1 MIVPDDT
8 FRSVLKFGGS
18 CLKSSQDISAIA
30 ERISEIDHYPVVV
43 VSAFFGVTDR
53 LFDAIHEAKEG
64 RLHVPTFVHWIRTH
78 HSTVTPEIL
87 TASNLERF
95 EEALQIN

>member
-53 LFDAIHEAKEG
+53 LFDAIHEAKKEDYMS
-64 RLHVPTFVHWIRTH
+64 LHLSIGFVHII
-78 HSTVTPEIL
+78 PQLLLI
-87 TASNLERF
+87 F
-95 EEALQIN
+95 

>member
-1 MIVPDDT
+1 MGMIVPDGT
-8 FRSVLKFGGS
+8 FRSVMKFGGS

-64 RLHVPTFVHWIRTH
+64 RVHVPTFLRWVVSCHKRGD
-78 HSTVTPEIL
+78 
-87 TASNLERF
+87 
-95 EEALQIN
+95 Q

>member
-64 RLHVPTFVHWIRTH
+64 RLVIWPAYWTH
-78 HSTVTPEIL
+78 FHKSQVSKTTTKYIL
-87 TASNLERF
+87 TGWYRF
-95 EEALQIN
+95 VPNI

>member
-18 CLKSSQDISAIA
+18 CLKSSQDISTIA

-53 LFDAIHEAKEG
+53 LFDAIHEAKE
-64 RLHVPTFVHWIRTH
+64 H
-78 HSTVTPEIL
+78 HSAFIVRRSRVIEVFR
-87 TASNLERF
+87 SYH
-95 EEALQIN
+95 